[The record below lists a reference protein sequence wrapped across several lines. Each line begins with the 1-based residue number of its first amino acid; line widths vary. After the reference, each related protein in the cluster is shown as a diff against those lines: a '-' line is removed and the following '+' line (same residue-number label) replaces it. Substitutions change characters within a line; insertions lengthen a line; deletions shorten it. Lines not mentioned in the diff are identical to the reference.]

1 MYYLKLQKN
10 NFFYK
15 TLLFAFK
22 NDYLCK
28 KNIMKENC
36 LNCKNKELKPFEGV
50 YCTLNNLLI
59 GKEVLACSEFEECEN
74 LFQYKVENGCDI
86 QLNSDTK
93 NKVEVEYK
101 VENKMDLFKNI
112 ELT

>member
-1 MYYLKLQKN
+1 MKLQKN

-22 NDYLCK
+22 NDYLCN

>member
-1 MYYLKLQKN
+1 MKLQKN

-28 KNIMKENC
+28 KNTMGKNC
-36 LNCKNKELKPFEGV
+36 LNCKNKAIKLFEGV

-59 GKEVLACSEFEECEN
+59 GKEILACSKFEECEN
-74 LFQYKVENGCDI
+74 LFQYKVENSCDI
-86 QLNSDTK
+86 QLNGDTK

-101 VENKMDLFKNI
+101 VEKKIDLFKNI

>member
-1 MYYLKLQKN
+1 MKLQKN

-22 NDYLCK
+22 NDYLCN

-101 VENKMDLFKNI
+101 VENKKDSFNNI

>member
-1 MYYLKLQKN
+1 
-10 NFFYK
+10 
-15 TLLFAFK
+15 
-22 NDYLCK
+22 
-28 KNIMKENC
+28 MKENC

-59 GKEVLACSEFEECEN
+59 GKEVLACSEFEECKN
-74 LFQYKVENGCDI
+74 LFQYKVENSCDI

-101 VENKMDLFKNI
+101 VENKKDSFNNI